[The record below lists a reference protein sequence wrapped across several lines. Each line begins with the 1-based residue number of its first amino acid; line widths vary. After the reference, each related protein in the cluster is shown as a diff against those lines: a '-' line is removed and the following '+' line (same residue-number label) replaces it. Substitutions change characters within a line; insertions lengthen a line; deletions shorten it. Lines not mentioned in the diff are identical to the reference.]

1 MKSKIHDTSFCEL
14 AKQYKKNKI
23 ERMSKNILFLAFVM
37 ISQMNFGQITK
48 SLGDFNKVTSFD
60 QIEVLLIQGAENK
73 IILNGNGAEE
83 VELINKNG
91 ELKIRMPLTKLLSGD
106 NVSATVYFKN
116 IDAIEANEGSR
127 ISSEETFK
135 AISFDIIAK
144 EGSQIKINLN
154 VDRLTVKSSNGSN
167 VNLEGKAKNQ
177 DAIINSGGELD
188 AENLIT
194 IQTIITANAGGEANV
209 FATDLVD
216 AKTRAGGNI
225 KIYGK
230 PKQINKKTVLGG
242 TIKESNE

>member
-1 MKSKIHDTSFCEL
+1 MKKALLILVLITQFSF
-14 AKQYKKNKI
+14 A
-23 ERMSKNILFLAFVM
+23 
-37 ISQMNFGQITK
+37 QITK
-48 SLGDFNKVTSFD
+48 SLGDFNKVTAFD
-60 QIEVLLIQGAENK
+60 QIEVLLIQSDENK
-73 IILNGNGAEE
+73 IILNGNGADE

-106 NVSATVYFKN
+106 NVSATLYFKK

-127 ISSEETFK
+127 ISSQVVFK
-135 AISFDIIAK
+135 AIAFDIIAK
-144 EGSQIKINLN
+144 EGSQIKLNLD
-154 VDRLTVKSSNGSN
+154 VDKLTVRSSNGSN
-167 VNLEGKAKNQ
+167 VNVSGKAKNQ

-188 AENLIT
+188 AEDLIT
-194 IQTIITANAGGEANV
+194 AQTSITANAGGEANIY
-209 FATDLVD
+209 ATDFVD

>member
-1 MKSKIHDTSFCEL
+1 MKSKIHDTSFSEL

-23 ERMSKNILFLAFVM
+23 ERISKKILFITFIM

-48 SLGDFNKVTSFD
+48 TLGDFNKVTSFD
-60 QIEVLLIQGAENK
+60 QIEVLLIRGQENK

-91 ELKIRMPLTKLLSGD
+91 ELKIRMPLTKLLSGE
-106 NVSATVYFKN
+106 NVSVTLYFKN

-127 ISSEETFK
+127 ISSQETFK
-135 AISFDIIAK
+135 EIAFEVIAK
-144 EGSQIKINLN
+144 EGSQIKINLD
-154 VDRLTVKSSNGSN
+154 VDKVSVRSSNGSN

-177 DAIINSGGELD
+177 DAITNSGGELD

-194 IQTIITANAGGEANV
+194 AQTTITANAGGEANI
-209 FATDLVD
+209 FATDFVD

-225 KIYGK
+225 TIFGK

-242 TIKESNE
+242 IIKESNQ

>member
-1 MKSKIHDTSFCEL
+1 MKKALLILVLIAQFSF
-14 AKQYKKNKI
+14 A
-23 ERMSKNILFLAFVM
+23 
-37 ISQMNFGQITK
+37 QITK
-48 SLGDFNKVTSFD
+48 PLGDFNKVTAFD
-60 QIEVLLIQGAENK
+60 QIEVLLIESNENK
-73 IILNGNGAEE
+73 IILNGNGADE

-106 NVSATVYFKN
+106 NVSATLYFKK

-127 ISSEETFK
+127 ISSQVVFK
-135 AISFDIIAK
+135 AIAFDIIAK
-144 EGSQIKINLN
+144 EGSQIKLNLD
-154 VDRLTVKSSNGSN
+154 VDKLTVRSSNGSN
-167 VNLEGKAKNQ
+167 VNVSGKAKNQ

-188 AENLIT
+188 AEDLIT
-194 IQTIITANAGGEANV
+194 AQTSITANAGGEANIY
-209 FATDLVD
+209 ATDFVD

>member
-1 MKSKIHDTSFCEL
+1 MKK
-14 AKQYKKNKI
+14 
-23 ERMSKNILFLAFVM
+23 ILFITFAM

-48 SLGDFNKVTSFD
+48 TLGDFNKVTSFD
-60 QIEVLLIQGAENK
+60 QIEVLLIRGQENK

-91 ELKIRMPLTKLLSGD
+91 ELKIRMPLTKLLSGE
-106 NVSATVYFKN
+106 NVSVTLYFKN

-127 ISSEETFK
+127 ISSQETFK
-135 AISFDIIAK
+135 EIAFEVIAK
-144 EGSQIKINLN
+144 EGSQIKINLD
-154 VDRLTVKSSNGSN
+154 VDKVSVRSSNGSN

-177 DAIINSGGELD
+177 DAITNSGGELD

-194 IQTIITANAGGEANV
+194 AQTTITANAGGEANI
-209 FATDLVD
+209 FATDFVD

-225 KIYGK
+225 TIFGK

-242 TIKESNE
+242 TIKESNQ

>member
-1 MKSKIHDTSFCEL
+1 MKKILLILVLITQFSF
-14 AKQYKKNKI
+14 A
-23 ERMSKNILFLAFVM
+23 
-37 ISQMNFGQITK
+37 QITK
-48 SLGDFNKVTSFD
+48 SLGDFNKVTAFD
-60 QIEVLLIQGAENK
+60 QIEVLLIESNENK
-73 IILNGNGAEE
+73 IILNGNGSEE

-91 ELKIRMPLTKLLSGD
+91 ELKIRIPLTKLLSGD

-127 ISSEETFK
+127 ISCDGTFK
-135 AISFDIIAK
+135 AIAFDIIAK
-144 EGSQIKINLN
+144 EGSQIKLNLE
-154 VDRLTVKSSNGSN
+154 VDKLTVRSSNGSN
-167 VNLEGKAKNQ
+167 VNVSGKAKNQ

-188 AENLIT
+188 AEDLIT
-194 IQTIITANAGGEANV
+194 AQTSITANAGGEANIY
-209 FATDLVD
+209 ATDFVD